1 MEWSPTRDVY
11 GLVALKKPEV
21 TDDFKKLMKY
31 VDPFFKKKKSLCNTQ
46 SKLYDKHNW
55 LFENFTH

>member
-11 GLVALKKPEV
+11 GLVALEKPEV

-31 VDPFFKKKKSLCNTQ
+31 VDPFFKKKSLCNTQ
-46 SKLYDKHNW
+46 SKLYDKHNL